1 MSALVIAFE
10 PDLVNNLRVLTSYQ
24 PAPSK
29 LQKPTMPSRTRL
41 ASCIAAAILLASTA
55 LIASSK
61 PKPARAP
68 AIELHPEDVAYLNG
82 KLVRWIP
89 TSGGPRQKLLHA
101 GPWLIGARNN
111 DKPRDGRLNVYLVA
125 PGTQWHS
132 EKAPQFNHNLVINAL
147 PRESESSA
155 EWDAYLAVVLDPSL
169 NLDVRSERELILARQ
184 QSFTPADDY
193 AFNNIPGA
201 AFLRE
206 FLKFQTV
213 SDLEG
218 FRRHDGSL
226 PRLVLVPIKAM
237 VRATATEIPPPTEA
251 ADSQTE
257 TKNDSQPVPPP
268 SSIKPEKLPDGS
280 SKDKQSSGSTTDP
293 K

>member
-1 MSALVIAFE
+1 MR
-10 PDLVNNLRVLTSYQ
+10 N
-24 PAPSK
+24 
-29 LQKPTMPSRTRL
+29 RTRL
-41 ASCIAAAILLASTA
+41 ATCIAACMLLASTA
-55 LIASSK
+55 GLAAAKQK
-61 PKPARAP
+61 PKAP
-68 AIELHPEDVAYLNG
+68 ALDLHPEDVAYLNG
-82 KLVRWIP
+82 KLVRWIA

-132 EKAPQFNHNLVINAL
+132 EKAPQFDHNLVINAL
-147 PRESESSA
+147 PKDPDSGA
-155 EWDAYLAVVLDPSL
+155 EWDVYLAVVLDPTL
-169 NLDVRSERELILARQ
+169 NIDVRSERDLILARQ

-193 AFNNIPGA
+193 SFDNIPGA

-206 FLKFQTV
+206 FLKFQAV

-218 FRRHDGSL
+218 FRRRDGSL

-237 VRATATEIPPPTEA
+237 IRATAAEIPEPTQ

-257 TKNDSQPVPPP
+257 TKNDSASDSQPSTPPT
-268 SSIKPEKLPDGS
+268 SIKPEKLPDPPKNS
-280 SKDKQSSGSTTDP
+280 NGSTTDP

>member
-1 MSALVIAFE
+1 
-10 PDLVNNLRVLTSYQ
+10 
-24 PAPSK
+24 
-29 LQKPTMPSRTRL
+29 MPNRTRL
-41 ASCIAAAILLASTA
+41 ATCIAIGILLASTVSFA
-55 LIASSK
+55 ASK
-61 PKPARAP
+61 PKIKAP
-68 AIELHPEDVAYLNG
+68 ALELHAEDVAYLDG

-111 DKPRDGRLNVYLVA
+111 DKPRDGRLNIYLVA

-132 EKAPQFNHNLVINAL
+132 DKAPQFDHNLVINAL
-147 PRESESSA
+147 PKDPDSGA
-155 EWDAYLAVVLDPSL
+155 EWDVYLAVVLDPTL
-169 NLDVRSERELILARQ
+169 NVNVRSERELIMSRQ
-184 QSFTPADDY
+184 ESFIPRDDY
-193 AFNNIPGA
+193 GFDSIPGA

-206 FLKFQTV
+206 FLKFQAL

-218 FRRHDGSL
+218 FRRRDGSL

-237 VRATATEIPPPTEA
+237 VRATATEIPEPIQ

-257 TKNDSQPVPPP
+257 TKSDSATDSQPSPPP
-268 SSIKPEKLPDGS
+268 PSIKPEKLPDAPKDAPK
-280 SKDKQSSGSTTDP
+280 KDKVPAGGTTDP

>member
-1 MSALVIAFE
+1 
-10 PDLVNNLRVLTSYQ
+10 
-24 PAPSK
+24 
-29 LQKPTMPSRTRL
+29 MPSRTRL
-41 ASCIAAAILLASTA
+41 ASCIAAAVLLASTA
-55 LIASSK
+55 VIASSK

-68 AIELHPEDVAYLNG
+68 ALELHAEDVAYLDG

-132 EKAPQFNHNLVINAL
+132 EKAPQFDHNLVINAL
-147 PRESESSA
+147 PKDPEGSA
-155 EWDAYLAVVLDPSL
+155 EWDVYVAVVLDPTL
-169 NLDVRSERELILARQ
+169 EVDVRSERDLILARQ

-193 AFNNIPGA
+193 TFDKIPGA

-206 FLKFQTV
+206 FLKFQAV

-218 FRRHDGSL
+218 FRRRDGSL

-237 VRATATEIPPPTEA
+237 VRAAASEIPEPAPPP
-251 ADSQTE
+251 DSQTE
-257 TKNDSQPVPPP
+257 SKTDSQPSPPP
-268 SSIKPEKLPDGS
+268 PSIKPEKLPDSPSTNDQQSTGS
-280 SKDKQSSGSTTDP
+280 PTNP